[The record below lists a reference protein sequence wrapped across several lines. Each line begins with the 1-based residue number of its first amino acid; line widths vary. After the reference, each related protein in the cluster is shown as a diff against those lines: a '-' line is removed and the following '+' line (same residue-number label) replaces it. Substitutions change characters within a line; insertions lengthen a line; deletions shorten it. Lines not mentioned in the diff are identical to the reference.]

1 MRRTPLAG
9 LKCQHILPKTISSC
23 LGTTSGLPYNWSDK
37 LRGMVLG
44 IALARSVLLQDIA
57 RTFGGLLKTVEND
70 LSNFLTQKRLL
81 LDEEHR
87 RYVIATLRRLG
98 KKRFRRY
105 QGKVIMNVDASSY
118 AKTRS
123 RGKERPMPQ
132 TGKVRLHNLPTK
144 EVVLAPGYQ
153 ELWAG
158 LLLKN
163 GRCLGITRKLF
174 TECMVGF
181 FSQNLIE
188 EQEIRRAIEI
198 VEEAL
203 GCKVILV
210 ADRGF
215 KRKELLHYL
224 RRMDQ
229 VDFVIRIDGNLTVS
243 TAGCKGLL
251 QKLAPDWKSR
261 VRMPWRDK
269 SKRPLVSDVASGK
282 VSVAMSR
289 TTKLNLNVLYLQ
301 PIDSTL
307 PPMFLA
313 TSLSIAEIKGLMMVV
328 RLYSLRWSIE
338 TFFANFK
345 ESLRVAGFRVF
356 SCWEAIDRLL
366 IMAHMAFLALSLLY
380 LMVES
385 APAQRRLMRS
395 KLRSWFARPP
405 EVTLGRFLKMIALD
419 FTRHY
424 WAAEAA

>member
-1 MRRTPLAG
+1 
-9 LKCQHILPKTISSC
+9 
-23 LGTTSGLPYNWSDK
+23 
-37 LRGMVLG
+37 MVLG

-57 RTFGGLLKTVEND
+57 RTFGGLLKTVENN

-87 RYVIATLRRLG
+87 CYVIAILRRLG

-105 QGKVIMNVDASSY
+105 QGKVIMIVDATSY

-123 RGKERPMPQ
+123 RGQERPMPQ

-158 LLLKN
+158 LLLKK

-174 TECMVGF
+174 TECMAGF

-188 EQEIRRAIEI
+188 EQEIQRAIEI

-203 GCKVILV
+203 ECKVILV

-215 KRKELLHYL
+215 RRKELLHYL
-224 RRMDQ
+224 RQMDR
-229 VDFVIRIDGNLTVS
+229 VDFVIRIDGNLTVE
-243 TAGCKGLL
+243 TKDRKGLL
-251 QKLAPDWKSR
+251 LKLAPAWKSR
-261 VRMPWRDK
+261 VRMPWRDN
-269 SKRPLVSDVASGK
+269 SKNPLVSDVSAGK

-289 TTKLNLNVLYLQ
+289 KTKLSLNVLYLE
-301 PIDSTL
+301 PIDSRL
-307 PPMFLA
+307 EPMFLA
-313 TSLSIAEIKGLMMVV
+313 TSLSIADIPGLMMVV

-366 IMAHMAFLALSLLY
+366 IMAHMAFLVLSLLY
-380 LMVES
+380 LMAEGD
-385 APAQRRLMRS
+385 PAQRRLMRL
-395 KLRSWFARPP
+395 KLRLWFARPP
-405 EVTLGRFLKMIALD
+405 ELTLGRFLELIALD
-419 FTRHY
+419 FSQRY
-424 WAAEAA
+424 WAAGAA